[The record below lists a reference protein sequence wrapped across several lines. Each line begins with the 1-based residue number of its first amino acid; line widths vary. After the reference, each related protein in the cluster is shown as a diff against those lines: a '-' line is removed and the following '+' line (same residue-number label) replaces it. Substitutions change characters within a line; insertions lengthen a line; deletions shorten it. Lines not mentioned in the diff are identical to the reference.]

1 MRVGLV
7 LDPWEFPFNG
17 TVISARRFV
26 RALANRGFEFS
37 VLCAEGERERGR
49 SPTKEEGVDT
59 IRFPK
64 LSMPG
69 YNGVMREMRVPWAKP
84 VRSALDSALRPVDL
98 LHVQVAS
105 PLGMAATRQARALRL
120 PVLWTFN
127 VQPENMLWNMGFKSS
142 WLSHLVS
149 RVGLP
154 RIYNRADL
162 VIAPSPFA
170 AELLLRHGVTVPIRV
185 ISNGVPDAFFVSPA
199 RSTDRFRVLSV
210 GRFARE
216 KRLGTLL
223 RAVARSAKRHIIEV
237 RLTGVGPDRG
247 RLERLARRLG
257 VNAAFEWVDDA
268 TLIERYRAADLV
280 VHTSAIEL
288 EGMAVLESMAAS
300 NTVLIADSGRSA
312 CSRLA
317 NRPEA
322 SFRTDDS
329 VDLAKKIDFWIDRD
343 DERLSQGRENQ
354 RRARRFAHARS
365 VDALADLY
373 AEMGPER
380 THGRGGQC

>member
-7 LDPWEFPFNG
+7 LDSWEFPFNG

-26 RALANRGFEFS
+26 RALANRGIEFS
-37 VLCAEGERERGR
+37 VLCAEGEGA
-49 SPTKEEGVDT
+49 PTGGEGVDT
-59 IRFPK
+59 TWLPP
-64 LSMPG
+64 LSLPG
-69 YNGVMREMRVPWAKP
+69 YNGVMREMRFPWAKP
-84 VRSALDSALRPVDL
+84 ARGTLERALRSVDL
-98 LHVQVAS
+98 LHVLLSA
-105 PLGMAATRQARALRL
+105 PLGVAATRRARALGL

-127 VQPENMLWNMGFKSS
+127 VQAENMLWNMGFKSRY
-142 WLSHLVS
+142 LSRLVS
-149 RVGLP
+149 RIALP
-154 RIYNRADL
+154 RLFGQAHL

-170 AELLLRHGVTVPIRV
+170 AELLRRHGVTVPIRV
-185 ISNGVPDAFFVSPA
+185 VSNGVPDAFFVSPA
-199 RSTDRFRVLSV
+199 RPTDRFRILSV

-223 RAVARSAKRHIIEV
+223 RAVARSAKRDSIEV

-257 VNAAFEWVDDA
+257 VNAVFEWVDDA

-280 VHTSAIEL
+280 VHTSAMEL
-288 EGMAVLESMAAS
+288 EGMAVLEAMAAA
-300 NTVLIADSGRSA
+300 NTVLIADSRDAA

-317 NRPEA
+317 NRPEV
-322 SFRTDDS
+322 SFRTDDPA
-329 VDLAKKIDFWIDRD
+329 DLAKKIDFWIGRN

-354 RRARRFAHARS
+354 RLARRFAHARS

-373 AEMGPER
+373 REMCVTGTHARKGPAG
-380 THGRGGQC
+380 TC